1 VSAGGRSGPVEPVEE
16 AGVSDSRPMSENA
29 AARAAAVTTARAY
42 VRPGMT
48 IGLGSGRAVFALT
61 ETLAGD
67 WTGRAS
73 LRVVVASPDTATR
86 ARAAGL
92 EVVDIDEVGRL
103 DLAIDGA
110 DEVDPRLNLLK
121 GGGAA
126 LLREK
131 LVMACADR
139 VLIVAE
145 WQKHVERLGSKH
157 SLPVEVVR
165 FGWVTTMRRLLT
177 LVPDALLR
185 RQPDGD
191 PVVTSEGHYL
201 VDCRIPPGDIGELA
215 AAIKATLGV
224 VEHGLFLGIAS
235 GALLGHDDG
244 TVTAL
249 GAAAAPREAG

>member
-1 VSAGGRSGPVEPVEE
+1 
-16 AGVSDSRPMSENA
+16 MSENA
-29 AARAAAVTTARAY
+29 AARAAAVAAARKY

-61 ETLAGD
+61 DTLAGA
-67 WTGRAS
+67 WAGKAS
-73 LRVVVASPDTATR
+73 LRVVVASPDTAKR

-92 EVVDIDEVGRL
+92 ELADIDEV
-103 DLAIDGA
+103 
-110 DEVDPRLNLLK
+110 DPKLNLLK

-145 WQKHVERLGSKH
+145 WRKHVERLGSVH

-165 FGWVTTMRRLLT
+165 FGWVTTMRRLLA
-177 LVPDALLR
+177 LVPDAILR
-185 RQPDGD
+185 RAPGGD

-201 VDCRIPPGDIGELA
+201 VDCPIPPGDIAELA
-215 AAIKATLGV
+215 AAIKSTLGV

-235 GALLGHDDG
+235 EALLGHDDG

-249 GAAAAPREAG
+249 SAGVKAPDHG

>member
-1 VSAGGRSGPVEPVEE
+1 VSTSGPADTVEE
-16 AGVSDSRPMSENA
+16 GGPSDSRPMSENA
-29 AARAAAVTTARAY
+29 AARAAAVAAARKY

-61 ETLAGD
+61 DTLAGA
-67 WTGRAS
+67 WTGKAS
-73 LRVVVASPDTATR
+73 LRVVVASPDTAAR

-92 EVVDIDEVGRL
+92 ELADIDEVGRL
-103 DLAIDGA
+103 DLSIDGA
-110 DEVDPRLNLLK
+110 DEVDPKLNLLK

-145 WQKHVERLGSKH
+145 WRKHVDRLGSMH

-177 LVPDALLR
+177 LVPDAMLR
-185 RQPDGD
+185 REPGGD

-201 VDCRIPPGDIGELA
+201 VDCRIPPGDVAELG
-215 AAIKATLGV
+215 AAIRSTLGV
-224 VEHGLFLGIAS
+224 VEHGLFLGMAS
-235 GALLGHDDG
+235 EALLGHDDG
-244 TVTAL
+244 RVTTL
-249 GAAAAPREAG
+249 GALQEPTDRG

>member
-1 VSAGGRSGPVEPVEE
+1 
-16 AGVSDSRPMSENA
+16 MSENA
-29 AARAAAVTTARAY
+29 AARAAAVAAARKY
-42 VRPGMT
+42 VRPGLT

-61 ETLAGD
+61 DTLAGA
-67 WTGRAS
+67 WAGKAS
-73 LRVVVASPDTATR
+73 LRVVVASPDTAKR

-92 EVVDIDEVGRL
+92 ELADIDEVGRL
-103 DLAIDGA
+103 DLSIDGA
-110 DEVDPRLNLLK
+110 DEVDPKLNLLK

-145 WQKHVERLGSKH
+145 WRKHVERLGSVH

-165 FGWVTTMRRLLT
+165 FGWVTTMRRLLA
-177 LVPDALLR
+177 LVPDAMLR
-185 RQPDGD
+185 RASGGD

-201 VDCRIPPGDIGELA
+201 VDCPIPPGDIAELA
-215 AAIKATLGV
+215 AAIKSTLGV

-235 GALLGHDDG
+235 EALLGHDDG

-249 GAAAAPREAG
+249 SAGVEAPDHG